1 MYHDESDPPVIHV
14 FEYDPSVREFKVNR
28 HLSVIP
34 KAAITYLPEE
44 YYKFSQRDK
53 DEFFKNQQFAET
65 MNRLIANFQRRD
77 TKNNIIRLQEELD
90 GLAAQTN
97 PLKKCLSMYKIKE
110 KMDKI
115 ENNTKEEEQQAKKK
129 KDEQAHAN
137 EIESLKKGKKGA
149 KTTGSRGGAQPMAMM
164 MGEGKDISIEQ
175 EGRLRYKILTN
186 FVNAYK
192 DKMFLSNSPGKGPGG
207 NDIMTLEDLK
217 IHT

>member
-1 MYHDESDPPVIHV
+1 MYHEESDPPVIHV
-14 FEYDPSVREFKVNR
+14 FEYDPSLREFRPNR
-28 HLSVIP
+28 QLSNIP

-44 YYKFSQRDK
+44 YSKFSQRDK

-65 MNRLIANFQRRD
+65 MNRLIATFQRRD

-90 GLAAQTN
+90 GLAAQIN

-115 ENNTKEEEQQAKKK
+115 ENNTKEEEEQAKKK

-149 KTTGSRGGAQPMAMM
+149 KTAGSRGGAQPMAMI
-164 MGEGKDISIEQ
+164 MGEGKDISIE
-175 EGRLRYKILTN
+175 
-186 FVNAYK
+186 
-192 DKMFLSNSPGKGPGG
+192 
-207 NDIMTLEDLK
+207 
-217 IHT
+217 